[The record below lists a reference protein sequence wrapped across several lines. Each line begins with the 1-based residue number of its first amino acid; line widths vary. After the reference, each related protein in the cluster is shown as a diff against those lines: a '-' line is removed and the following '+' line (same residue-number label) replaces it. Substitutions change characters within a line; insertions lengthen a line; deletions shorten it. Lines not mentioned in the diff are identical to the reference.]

1 MIRLRVFRAID
12 ERETC
17 EKFVEGHV
25 KILKVFG
32 ITMITSA
39 KAEWMD
45 DPLTY
50 VIVAEDSEDQRVL
63 GGARVQIAGGK
74 LPLPLEDAVQRY
86 DPNVHAE
93 VEKNVANG
101 TCELCGLWNSREI
114 AGLGIGSFFLT
125 RVAVCIAPQ
134 LSMKT
139 MFALCAPYT
148 VEMAEK
154 VGFTVATFLG
164 DKGEF
169 LYPKEGLVAT
179 AVFLR
184 DSATLSTADH
194 NEREEIFSLRNNLK
208 QTRTE
213 MGRRKEFELMYD
225 LEIQNKP

>member
-1 MIRLRVFRAID
+1 
-12 ERETC
+12 
-17 EKFVEGHV
+17 
-25 KILKVFG
+25 
-32 ITMITSA
+32 
-39 KAEWMD
+39 
-45 DPLTY
+45 
-50 VIVAEDSEDQRVL
+50 
-63 GGARVQIAGGK
+63 
-74 LPLPLEDAVQRY
+74 
-86 DPNVHAE
+86 VHAE
-93 VEKNVANG
+93 VSKQIPQG

-179 AVFLR
+179 AVFLE
-184 DSATLSTADH
+184 DSATLSTADE
-194 NEREEIFSLRNNLK
+194 NERNEILSLRSNLK

-213 MGRRKEFELMYD
+213 KGRRKEFELMYD
-225 LEIQNKP
+225 LEIQNRP